1 MPSMP
6 QKYQQMKTNG
16 LRPPKKA
23 EKPMP
28 KMTKKKGK

>member
-16 LRPPKKA
+16 LRAPKKA

-28 KMTKKKGK
+28 KKKPK